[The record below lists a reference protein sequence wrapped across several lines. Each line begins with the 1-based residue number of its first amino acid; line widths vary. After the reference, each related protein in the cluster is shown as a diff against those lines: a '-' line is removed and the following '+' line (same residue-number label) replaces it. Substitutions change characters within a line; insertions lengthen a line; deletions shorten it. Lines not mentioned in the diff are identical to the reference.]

1 MSKLWIL
8 LSIFL
13 YFLSGQLWANNP
25 ELMQVFSREKF
36 PPLKFELNSE
46 DWKWLGKKQE
56 IIVAIYLPE
65 KRPFYVESEQGVVEG
80 IAADYSLL
88 LARSLGQHM
97 KVQRYSNR
105 DLALDALHRGD
116 VDMMVDYRPNKDQHF
131 IESQPLTPSYNALV
145 AHEESFSNTQK
156 IPANA
161 RIAVLKGYLTDEWV
175 TQHYS
180 QAKITRYSNS
190 SVALSSVA
198 FGENDY
204 FIGNLTEA
212 SFFIERNYANVLSIV
227 DVLPT
232 TETRGLHFLFRANDT
247 QFLRIVNTV
256 LKTIS
261 LVQHQEITSQWSL
274 GEDIWRAQSLFVLT
288 ENEKRW
294 LAQNKELKVII
305 NPLYAPYTMMDARG
319 KPHGI
324 GIDILHL
331 IHVRTGIN
339 FKIVTADSQPQMFKM
354 INEDKADFIAS
365 MSYSDERAKHVLFTR
380 PYVEPPFV
388 LIVNDNYGSPKN
400 LSEVRSLA
408 IAPSHPLMGWIKE
421 KYPQIKLVIATT
433 ASLAM
438 QKVKD
443 KEVDGAVQNLISANY
458 LIDRYFRGEL
468 KIASQISDHSA
479 QMAFAVGR
487 DHPEL
492 YSILNKVLSDIAPRD
507 ISIIANKWQ
516 GTPEVNLDTWVEY
529 RREFYWL
536 TGIFLVLVLTSV
548 FWNYYLRREIKK
560 RNLVQ
565 TELKEQVVF
574 RETLFNSMLVPI
586 YVVNAQGTVLEHNQ
600 AWENFFKSDLEQI
613 KTTPLTSP
621 THPLSEIYQTL
632 QDIFNHVQDASL
644 YKHQYNIFN
653 GEETRI
659 IQHQM
664 VPYVDIHGKIVG
676 VICSWQDITKQEYL
690 LTELSTARERAEQ
703 ANRSKTTF
711 LATMSHEIRTPISAI
726 IGLLEL
732 IVTNKT
738 FTPSDMNTVQV
749 AYESA
754 QSLMGLIGDI
764 LDMAKIESGAL
775 TLDFQWTPV
784 HELITPVVRVF
795 DGLALQKNLTL
806 YCHIDILHP
815 DEINIDALRLHQILS
830 NLVSNAIKF
839 TERGSVEVL
848 VKFLDLKKDTMILQL
863 NVTDTGV
870 GISQEDQQQIFV
882 PYRQAA
888 AGKLQTGTGLG
899 LAICSQLVEMMGG
912 TIHMQSQ
919 LGKGTQITVNI
930 PVEHRVSTHPI
941 VIDKTEFSVSLQ
953 PLHILA
959 VDDHLANRL
968 LLKSQ
973 LIRLG
978 HSVLEAENGADALQ
992 LYRQYDF
999 DLVITDCNM
1008 PIMDGITLTQLLRQE
1023 QRGPLKIFGLTANAQ
1038 TEERARCLAA
1048 GMDGCLF
1055 KPLRLAQLEALLNRI
1070 EHHEN
1075 IAQTT
1080 TTVLLENLIDL
1091 NRLNQLVHHDKDLL
1105 NQLLTTT
1112 RNENIKDLHDLNQ
1125 LKEQK
1130 DYISLGKICHRLV
1143 GAAQIIGAVEIE
1155 RYGRELELYCDLPLN
1170 FEEFKAKAQYLIQ
1183 VVTQFNQAVDDF
1195 VNKRK

>member
-1 MSKLWIL
+1 MAKD
-8 LSIFL
+8 
-13 YFLSGQLWANNP
+13 P
-25 ELMQVFSREKF
+25 ELMQIFSRERF
-36 PPLKFELNSE
+36 PPLKFDLNSD
-46 DWKWLGKKQE
+46 DWRWLGKKQE
-56 IIVAIYLPE
+56 INVAIYLPA
-65 KRPFYVESEQGVVEG
+65 KPPFDLESERGTVEG

-88 LARSLGQHM
+88 IARSLGQYM
-97 KVQRYSNR
+97 KVQRYSDR
-105 DLALDALHRGD
+105 DTALNALNSGE
-116 VDMMVDYRPNKDQHF
+116 VDLMVDYRPNKDQNF

-145 AHEESFSNTQK
+145 ARDVSLSNTQK
-156 IPANA
+156 IPSNA

-180 QAKITRYSNS
+180 HAKITRYANS

-212 SFFIERNYANVLSIV
+212 SFFVERSYSNVLSII

-232 TETRGLHFLFRANDT
+232 SETKGLHFLFRANDT
-247 QFLRIVNTV
+247 QLQRIVNTV

-274 GEDIWRAQSLFVLT
+274 GEDIWRAQSSFVLT

-294 LAQNKELKVII
+294 LAQNKELRVVI
-305 NPLYAPYTMMDARG
+305 NPLYAPYTMLDAKG
-319 KPHGI
+319 KSHGI

-339 FKIVTADSQPQMFKM
+339 FNVITAESPSQMFKM
-354 INEDKADFIAS
+354 ISQKKADFIAS
-365 MSYSDERAKHVLFTR
+365 MSYSDIRAKHVLFTR

-388 LIVNDNYGSPKN
+388 LIVHDKAGAPKN
-400 LSEVRSLA
+400 LSEIKSLA
-408 IAPSHPLMGWIKE
+408 IVPDHALWGWIKE
-421 KYPQIKLVIATT
+421 KYPRIKLVKATT

-438 QKVKD
+438 QKVKEN
-443 KEVDGAVQNLISANY
+443 EVDGAVQNLISANY
-458 LIDRYFRGEL
+458 IIDRYFRGDL
-468 KIASQISDHSA
+468 KIATQISDQSA

-487 DHPEL
+487 DNPEL

-536 TGIFLVLVLTSV
+536 TGIFLVLVLTSL

-565 TELKEQVVF
+565 TQLKEQVVF

-586 YVVNAQGTVLEHNQ
+586 YVVNAQGIVLEHNQ
-600 AWENFFKSDLEQI
+600 AWGKFFKSDLEQI
-613 KTTPLTSP
+613 KNTPLTSP
-621 THPLSEIYQTL
+621 THPLYEIYPTL
-632 QDIFNHVQDASL
+632 QDIFNHVQDGPL
-644 YKHQYNIFN
+644 YKHQYNIYN

-664 VPYVDIHGKIVG
+664 VPYVDIHEKING

-732 IVTNKT
+732 IVTNKN
-738 FTPSDMNTVQV
+738 FSHSDMNTVQV

-764 LDMAKIESGAL
+764 LDMAKIEFGAL
-775 TLDFQWTPV
+775 TLDTQWTPV
-784 HELITPVVRVF
+784 QELITPVVRVF

-839 TERGSVEVL
+839 TEQGSVEVL
-848 VKFLDLKKDTMILQL
+848 VKFLDRKEDTINLQL

-870 GISQEDQQQIFV
+870 GISLEDQQQIFV

-919 LGKGTQITVNI
+919 LGKGTQITIDI

-941 VIDKTEFSVSLQ
+941 VVDKTEFSISSQSLY
-953 PLHILA
+953 ILA
-959 VDDHLANRL
+959 VDDHPANRL

-978 HSVLEAENGADALQ
+978 HTVVEAENGDQALQ
-992 LYRQYDF
+992 LFRKHDF
-999 DLVITDCNM
+999 NLVITDCNM
-1008 PIMDGITLTQLLRQE
+1008 PVMDGLTLTKLLRQE
-1023 QRGPLKIFGLTANAQ
+1023 QCGALTIFGLTANAQ
-1038 TEERARCLAA
+1038 AEERARCLEA
-1048 GMDGCLF
+1048 GMDECLF
-1055 KPLRLAQLEALLNRI
+1055 KPLRLAQLENLLNQVDRNSSVNQI
-1070 EHHEN
+1070 SQ
-1075 IAQTT
+1075 I
-1080 TTVLLENLIDL
+1080 LLEHLIDL
-1091 NRLNQLVHHDKDLL
+1091 EKLNQLVQNDNDLL
-1105 NQLLTTT
+1105 IQLLVTTK
-1112 RNENIKDLHDLNQ
+1112 NENIQDLKQ
-1125 LKEQK
+1125 VSQFMVQE
-1130 DYISLGKICHRLV
+1130 DYIALGRCFHRLV
-1143 GAAQIIGAVEIE
+1143 GAAQIIGASEIE
-1155 RYGRELELYCDLPLN
+1155 RCSSELESYCDKQVG
-1170 FEEFKAKAQYLIQ
+1170 FEEFQIKIQYLIQ

-1195 VNKRK
+1195 INGY